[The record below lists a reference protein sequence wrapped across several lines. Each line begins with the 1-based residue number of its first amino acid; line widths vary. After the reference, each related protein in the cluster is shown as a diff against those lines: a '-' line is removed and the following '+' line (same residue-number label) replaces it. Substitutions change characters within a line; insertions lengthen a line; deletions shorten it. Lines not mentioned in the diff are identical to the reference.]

1 MAWITHPGAAN
12 PLRML
17 SRWSRGNPLIRAVER
32 AGADISGQGA
42 QFHNHQLSV
51 ATLCSR
57 GGLFGRHRLHRGSSR
72 VVAVPRGFGLH
83 QLFGAHTTLPAL
95 VCGVMALG
103 SALVTVLPAAAGP
116 VLCTTSLE
124 APIVDSREVAGASSL
139 SQAPVEVTR
148 CGVVQTP
155 PELLERRA
163 YSWTAPFARGV
174 DMTHQVTDLLGIAM
188 GGGDGTKVMGFGF
201 GDQTLIWDGSA
212 IENTTRVL
220 LEDQSNPMPL
230 RTTDL
235 IGVYNSSLGEAVVP
249 QTANL
254 SQDSSADRSA
264 SVQRSVR
271 GLW

>member
-12 PLRML
+12 PRRTLR
-17 SRWSRGNPLIRAVER
+17 RWSRANPLIRTVEQ
-32 AGADISGQGA
+32 AGAGTAGE
-42 QFHNHQLSV
+42 
-51 ATLCSR
+51 
-57 GGLFGRHRLHRGSSR
+57 
-72 VVAVPRGFGLH
+72 
-83 QLFGAHTTLPAL
+83 GAHTTFPAL
-95 VCGVMALG
+95 VCWVTAVG
-103 SALVTVLPAAAGP
+103 SALLAALPVAAGP

-124 APIVDSREVAGASSL
+124 APIVGSREVAGASSL

-155 PELLERRA
+155 PELLMRRA

-212 IENTTRVL
+212 IENTARVL
-220 LEDQSNPMPL
+220 LGDQSNPMPL

-235 IGVYNSSLGEAVVP
+235 IGVYDSSLGGTVVP
-249 QTANL
+249 QTGNP
-254 SQDSSADRSA
+254 SQDIGADRSA
-264 SVQRSVR
+264 SVHRSVR

>member
-1 MAWITHPGAAN
+1 MLAA
-12 PLRML
+12 
-17 SRWSRGNPLIRAVER
+17 
-32 AGADISGQGA
+32 
-42 QFHNHQLSV
+42 
-51 ATLCSR
+51 
-57 GGLFGRHRLHRGSSR
+57 
-72 VVAVPRGFGLH
+72 
-83 QLFGAHTTLPAL
+83 LP
-95 VCGVMALG
+95 V
-103 SALVTVLPAAAGP
+103 AAGP

-124 APIVDSREVAGASSL
+124 APIVGSREVAGASSL

-155 PELLERRA
+155 PELLMRRA

-212 IENTTRVL
+212 IENTARVL
-220 LEDQSNPMPL
+220 LGDQSNPMPL

-235 IGVYNSSLGEAVVP
+235 IGVYDSSLGGTVVP
-249 QTANL
+249 QTGNP
-254 SQDSSADRSA
+254 SQDIGADRSA
-264 SVQRSVR
+264 SVHRSVR